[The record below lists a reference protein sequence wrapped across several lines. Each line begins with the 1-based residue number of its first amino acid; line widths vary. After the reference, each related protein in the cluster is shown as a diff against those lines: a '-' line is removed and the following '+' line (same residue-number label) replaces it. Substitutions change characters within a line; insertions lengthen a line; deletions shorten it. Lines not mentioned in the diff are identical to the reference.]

1 LEKANR
7 KNDLRPYFDK
17 IEKEHIDEIALP
29 GVHMEGE
36 SKLVKA
42 GFE

>member
-1 LEKANR
+1 LEKANH
-7 KNDLRPYFDK
+7 KNNLHPYFDK
-17 IEKEHIDEIALP
+17 IEKEHTDEIALP
-29 GVHMEGE
+29 RVNIEGE